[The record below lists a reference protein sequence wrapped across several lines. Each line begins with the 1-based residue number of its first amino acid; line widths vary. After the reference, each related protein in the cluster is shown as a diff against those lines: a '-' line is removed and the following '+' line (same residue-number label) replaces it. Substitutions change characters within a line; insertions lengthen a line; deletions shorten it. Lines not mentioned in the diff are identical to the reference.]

1 MNTHTRTQSGFSIV
15 ELMVA
20 ITIGLFLLAGAVTI
34 FSNSKRTYT
43 ETDDSSRMQESLRFA
58 MDMIAQDIRM
68 AGYFGCAYAV
78 NPTNL
83 KNNVAATATLFD
95 TARGP
100 FQGYDESAA
109 TKQWWPVGPSS
120 ESTIA
125 DSTTATAAG
134 ITPVVGS
141 DAITIRHAGG
151 PRWRVTAAMADAS
164 AALTVNNVATDD
176 CVTTAGAT
184 AACSSTTLVYGGKG
198 TTIPQNRIVAASTC
212 GTGDIFKATA
222 ASSTSLTHAG
232 LGAAYGTDA
241 MVSAVTFVRYFVG
254 MNNGEPALYRE
265 EPNAAG
271 TGPTQTLL
279 LPGIEN
285 LQITY
290 GVDTDATKDGVAN
303 NYLAAGANGLQTA
316 ADWANVV
323 SVRIGMI
330 ARSQASNAAE
340 VDSVART
347 LNGTN
352 MKMDANG
359 VLVDAAGAAVAGSD
373 NRRRRTMET
382 TVMLR
387 NRFIASNFGG

>member
-1 MNTHTRTQSGFSIV
+1 MNTDSRTQQGFSIV

-83 KNNVAATATLFD
+83 KNNVAGSTLFD
-95 TARGP
+95 IGRGP

-109 TKQWWPVGPSS
+109 TKQWWPGPSTD
-120 ESTIA
+120 STIA
-125 DSTTATAAG
+125 GGAS
-134 ITPVVGS
+134 PVIGS

-164 AALTVNNVATDD
+164 AAIAVNNVATDD

-222 ASSTSLTHAG
+222 ASSTSLTHTG

-303 NYLAAGANGLQTA
+303 NYLAAGAAGLQTA